1 MQPSFTAKTIF
12 EIADKDAEKIVVEL
26 GFANLAMGALGL
38 LSLAQPAWI
47 VPAAIVG
54 AIYYGLAGAKHG
66 VNSGRNANE
75 NFALYSDLAIFALL
89 AIWLAFTLAG
99 RT

>member
-1 MQPSFTAKTIF
+1 M
-12 EIADKDAEKIVVEL
+12 
-26 GFANLAMGALGL
+26 
-38 LSLAQPAWI
+38 
-47 VPAAIVG
+47 
-54 AIYYGLAGAKHG
+54 
-66 VNSGRNANE
+66 NSGRNANE